1 MVVAWTEGVKR
12 TGAKKLTVDC
22 RLRQC
27 VPTNLCIKWSQIQQ
41 DKNSTRQK

>member
-22 RLRQC
+22 RLESAMC
-27 VPTNLCIKWSQIQQ
+27 ANKPLY
-41 DKNSTRQK
+41 